1 MELYGHPLISISY
14 QQLWSKCMWDLMLL
28 LIKEAKKHKSQIQNE
43 MVNLKEEISN
53 LKQQQ
58 LPLEKELQEDLDKL
72 QRAKTRKTEEI

>member
-1 MELYGHPLISISY
+1 
-14 QQLWSKCMWDLMLL
+14 MLL
-28 LIKEAKKHKSQIQNE
+28 LIKEAKKHKSKIQNE

>member
-1 MELYGHPLISISY
+1 
-14 QQLWSKCMWDLMLL
+14 MLL
-28 LIKEAKKHKSQIQNE
+28 LIKDAKKHKSQIQNE

>member
-1 MELYGHPLISISY
+1 
-14 QQLWSKCMWDLMLL
+14 MLL

>member
-1 MELYGHPLISISY
+1 
-14 QQLWSKCMWDLMLL
+14 MLL
-28 LIKEAKKHKSQIQNE
+28 LIKEAKKHKSQIQNK

>member
-14 QQLWSKCMWDLMLL
+14 QQLWSKYMWDLMLL